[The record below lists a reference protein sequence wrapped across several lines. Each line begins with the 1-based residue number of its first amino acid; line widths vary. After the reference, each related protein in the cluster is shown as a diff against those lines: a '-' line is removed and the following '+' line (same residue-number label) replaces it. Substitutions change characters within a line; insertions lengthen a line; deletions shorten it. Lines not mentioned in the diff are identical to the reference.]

1 MRLFI
6 NLTPL
11 IPLSIIGR
19 YILSM
24 GGRDFR
30 EGLCPS
36 PTYAPPSLEK
46 GRGSGGWVVNNLN
59 YLLRVR
65 LNESFT

>member
-11 IPLSIIGR
+11 VPLSVIGR

-36 PTYAPPSLEK
+36 LTYAPPSLEK
-46 GRGSGGWVVNNLN
+46 GRG
-59 YLLRVR
+59 VR
-65 LNESFT
+65 GIGCK

>member
-11 IPLSIIGR
+11 VPLSVIGR

-24 GGRDFR
+24 RGRDFR

-36 PTYAPPSLEK
+36 LTYAPPSLEK
-46 GRGSGGWVVNNLN
+46 GRGSGGIG
-59 YLLRVR
+59 YK
-65 LNESFT
+65 